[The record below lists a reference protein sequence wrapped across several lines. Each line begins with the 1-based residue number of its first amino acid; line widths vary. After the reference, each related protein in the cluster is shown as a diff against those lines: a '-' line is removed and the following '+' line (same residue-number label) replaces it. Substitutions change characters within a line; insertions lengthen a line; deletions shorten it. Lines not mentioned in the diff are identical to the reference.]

1 MPLFHSII
9 KWLSFCINMSY
20 GNVPIYV
27 IIRLCNFHS
36 LSNNTTFFICEVC
49 NYDLLRLVPR
59 SQWTQS
65 STVVVSKATKN
76 LNLIYPP
83 VCTSLEVVQIFRW
96 KKYVM
101 LTKPPQLKR
110 RSVQQNSILSQ
121 LFVLGIYP
129 FFLS

>member
-1 MPLFHSII
+1 MHGISFDYTPTFWVILNNVVRFSLNIFINLFHYFHSILQ
-9 KWLSFCINMSY
+9 KS
-20 GNVPIYV
+20 
-27 IIRLCNFHS
+27 
-36 LSNNTTFFICEVC
+36 FFICEVC

-59 SQWTQS
+59 PQWTQS

-76 LNLIYPP
+76 LNLIYPL

-110 RSVQQNSILSQ
+110 RSVQHNSILSQ

-129 FFLS
+129 FFLR